1 VSAYRFCR
9 TDDIALLV
17 DAHNRCWLP
26 HSPGEPPL
34 TVAELKRWIRELQL
48 WCSSSMVAFAGEEPI
63 GVLLGGKRATETLIH
78 RIAVHPEHAR
88 RGHGRHLLAS
98 LSSKL
103 HILGPPRI
111 VAEVPADA
119 RDACAFF
126 ERCGYARDAVL
137 TSHVLPSGGRSPG
150 RSGVPPEDS
159 FLVPL
164 TVDDLAANDLLEGG
178 PPRCWER
185 GVETLSALKGTIEG
199 LGLATVDR
207 IAAYVLYHPDERAGA
222 EIMALRAVDEEE
234 VEGNLGC
241 LVDALARRRR
251 GPIRFGKVGS
261 EEVPPPWLEAW
272 GFEPR
277 ETFLRF
283 SRLATPT

>member
-1 VSAYRFCR
+1 MSAYRFCR

-26 HSPGEPPL
+26 HFPGEPPL
-34 TVAELKRWIRELQL
+34 VVSELKRWIRELQL

-63 GVLLGGKRATETLIH
+63 GVLLGAKRAAQTLIH
-78 RIAVHPEHAR
+78 RIAVHPDHVR
-88 RGHGRHLLAS
+88 RGHGRHLLTS

-119 RDACAFF
+119 SQAWTFF
-126 ERCGYARDAVL
+126 ERCGYAREGVL
-137 TSHVLPSGGRSPG
+137 TDYLLPSEGRSPG
-150 RSGVPPEDS
+150 RSGVPPEDA

-164 TVDDLAANDLLEGG
+164 TLDDLAANDLLAGG
-178 PPRCWER
+178 SPRCWER
-185 GVETLSALKGTIEG
+185 GVEALSARKETIQG

-207 IAAYVLYHPDERAGA
+207 IAAYLLYLPDDTGGA
-222 EIMALRAVDEEE
+222 EIAALRALDEEDA
-234 VEGNLGC
+234 EGHLGC

-251 GPIRFGKVGS
+251 GPIRFRRVHA
-261 EEVPPPWLEAW
+261 EEVPGRWLEAW

-277 ETFLRF
+277 ETFIGF
-283 SRLATPT
+283 SRLATPA